1 VGYLLGIIYI
11 NKLYEPNIQEENKL
25 KIIKM
30 KKIFILFAILQLL
43 LLFFICSNS
52 ILAQNNGR
60 ITAIVVRGNDNID
73 NSLIVSQISSNI
85 GDLFSKD
92 KVQSDMAA
100 IFDLGYFQDV
110 QVKLE
115 PFRDGYRVVYQVVE
129 NSIIEDI
136 QIEGST
142 ILSQEKI
149 RDAML
154 LRTGQVL
161 SQKILQNDLDR
172 ISQLYQDK
180 GLILAQ
186 MEEVSFD
193 QQTGILVIKLAE
205 GRVEEI
211 QITGNIKTVDKV
223 IRREIDVEPG
233 DLFDF
238 EKVRKSMQEVYNL
251 GFFEDVAM
259 KLEPGSKDDQ
269 IVLVIEVIE
278 KNTGV
283 LGGGGGYSTGEGLF
297 AYLSVK
303 EANLFGR
310 GQSIEAQLEV
320 GTRTTYKISF
330 FEPWL
335 GDTPTFFGVD
345 VYDTFLKRSEKV
357 NGIDS
362 EYEIER
368 LGGKL
373 TFGRVFRDDLKVA
386 MELKTEEATYDL
398 ISGQLPANTQ
408 EGLTNSLRPILIY
421 DTRDDRFNPTEGWY
435 ATASVQNAGGFLG
448 GDYTYRKYD
457 LDLRTY
463 LSTDF
468 FDDDDRDDTRITS
481 TINEG
486 VLAMRAVGG
495 FGDRSLPSFARY
507 EIGGLG
513 TIRGYDFREF
523 TGDYSLVF
531 NIEYRFPLADNMQ
544 GVVFADWGNAWDFG
558 ESISLSGLKFGRGV
572 GVRFDTFIGPISID
586 YGVGEDMEGKTY
598 FSIGHSF

>member
-1 VGYLLGIIYI
+1 
-11 NKLYEPNIQEENKL
+11 L